1 MSSLLLEDIME
12 APRVRPSP
20 AEAGL
25 DSDSVDQLE
34 SFMNGPETTE
44 QDWIEH
50 CLPWRMRA

>member
-1 MSSLLLEDIME
+1 MPTMMME
-12 APRVRPSP
+12 EIQEVSRVRPSP

-34 SFMNGPETTE
+34 CYMHGMETTE

-50 CLPWRMRA
+50 CLPWAARS